1 VSETRGAQLASMACG
16 ASFTGMDNLRRIAF
30 AGLGIMGAPM
40 AANLVRA
47 GLEVVVYTRTREK
60 AERFAA
66 EHDGARAAA
75 TPADAAGE
83 ADAFVSI
90 VPDAPQVEEILFGDA
105 GAAAALPDGALVL
118 EMSTISP
125 TASRA
130 IAEWLA
136 PRAYVEAPVSGS
148 RPKAEDG
155 TLTIMAGASP
165 EDFERARPLFEI
177 LGERIVHVGP
187 VGHGQMAKLLTNT
200 MGAVNAAA
208 LAEVVLTAKAAGL
221 DRDAFLEVAGGSA
234 GASAMLAL
242 KGPPMFEERY
252 EPALFKLE
260 HMLKDVRHC
269 LAEARALGIEL
280 RLGAL
285 AETLYARAAEAG
297 HGEHDF
303 AAVFTAVK
311 AGDSS

>member
-1 VSETRGAQLASMACG
+1 MH
-16 ASFTGMDNLRRIAF
+16 NLRRVAF

-47 GLEVVVYTRTREK
+47 GLEVAVYTRTLEK

-75 TPADAAGE
+75 TPADAAAE

-90 VPDAPQVEEILFGDA
+90 VPDAPQVEEVLFGES
-105 GAAAALPDGALVL
+105 GAAAALPDGALVV
-118 EMSTISP
+118 EMSTIAP
-125 TASRA
+125 TTSKA
-130 IAEWLA
+130 IAERLA
-136 PRAYVEAPVSGS
+136 PCPYVEAPVSGS
-148 RPKAEDG
+148 KPKAEDG

-208 LAEVVLTAKAAGL
+208 LAECVHTAQAAGL
-221 DRDAFLEVAGGSA
+221 DRRAFLEVASGSA
-234 GASAMLAL
+234 GASAMVAL
-242 KGPPMFEERY
+242 KGEPMFEERF

-269 LAEARALGIEL
+269 IDEARALGIEL
-280 RLGAL
+280 KLGAL
-285 AETLYARAAEAG
+285 AETLYAQAAEDG
-297 HGEHDF
+297 LGEKDF
-303 AAVFTAVK
+303 AAVYSAL
-311 AGDSS
+311 

>member
-1 VSETRGAQLASMACG
+1 
-16 ASFTGMDNLRRIAF
+16 MDKPRRVAF

-47 GLEVVVYTRTREK
+47 GLEVAVYTRTREK

-75 TPADAAGE
+75 TPADAASD

-90 VPDAPQVEEILFGDA
+90 VPDAPQVEEILFGEG
-105 GAAAALPDGALVL
+105 GAAAALPDGALVVD
-118 EMSTISP
+118 MSTIAP
-125 TASRA
+125 TASRG
-130 IAEWLA
+130 IAERLA
-136 PRAYVEAPVSGS
+136 PHPYVEAPVSGS
-148 RPKAEDG
+148 KPKAEDG

-165 EDFERARPLFEI
+165 EDFEKARPIFDI

-200 MGAVNAAA
+200 MAAVNAAA
-208 LAEVVLTAKAAGL
+208 LAECVRVAQAAGIEQ
-221 DRDAFLEVAGGSA
+221 DAFLEVASGSA
-234 GASAMLAL
+234 GASAMVTL
-242 KGPPMFEERY
+242 KGPLMFEERF

-269 LAEARALGIEL
+269 IEEARALGIRL
-280 RLGAL
+280 KLGAL
-285 AETLYARAAEAG
+285 AETIYAQAAENG
-297 HGEHDF
+297 QGEKDF
-303 AAVFTAVK
+303 AAVYA
-311 AGDSS
+311 AR